1 MFALSKN
8 KRFLCSIK
16 KEVQDL
22 PWALWENEDIENSNY
37 PLKRKNL
44 IGKVMRIENRIR
56 SYVSNKYGSGEL
68 LDEFSGYSFFTT
80 KKGYVMDPFNI
91 ENNRAW
97 KSGKKAYLYFTDKLL
112 VFAESEDYL
121 NSIDFK
127 KAIVQWIIFLGVVL
141 FSFLLVF
148 SAFIPNEVMSS
159 MNDAK
164 FKFKLQLILGI
175 IMVAFNII
183 WYKNWKDLLPL
194 TTAILGVLIGANS

>member
-1 MFALSKN
+1 M
-8 KRFLCSIK
+8 
-16 KEVQDL
+16 
-22 PWALWENEDIENSNY
+22 
-37 PLKRKNL
+37 
-44 IGKVMRIENRIR
+44 
-56 SYVSNKYGSGEL
+56 
-68 LDEFSGYSFFTT
+68 
-80 KKGYVMDPFNI
+80 
-91 ENNRAW
+91 
-97 KSGKKAYLYFTDKLL
+97 YFTDKLL

-148 SAFIPNEVMSS
+148 SAFIPNDVMSS

>member
-1 MFALSKN
+1 
-8 KRFLCSIK
+8 
-16 KEVQDL
+16 
-22 PWALWENEDIENSNY
+22 
-37 PLKRKNL
+37 
-44 IGKVMRIENRIR
+44 
-56 SYVSNKYGSGEL
+56 
-68 LDEFSGYSFFTT
+68 
-80 KKGYVMDPFNI
+80 MDPFNI

-97 KSGKKAYLYFTDKLL
+97 ERGKKAYLYFTDKLL
-112 VFAESEDYL
+112 DFAESEDYL

-159 MNDAK
+159 LNDTK